1 MYNVSKYVQY
11 ENPYVDK
18 INIRIGFEF
27 PLREVKKP
35 KDWVRGMFIRTEQLY
50 WTTLT
55 LIIKVMGPQT
65 TLFQMTE

>member
-1 MYNVSKYVQY
+1 LWQWGIFTGIKKDYQFSKNVKGNIQVMYNVSKYVQY

-35 KDWVRGMFIRTEQLY
+35 KD
-50 WTTLT
+50 
-55 LIIKVMGPQT
+55 
-65 TLFQMTE
+65 